1 MDMLALSQKQK
12 VTLFLLV
19 LTIGFASLAFFTSE
33 RLSQMTNQYQSSADI
48 AAGSLSIY
56 QTQSQILTLGGE
68 LDRMTGAKVPD
79 TQIRIEEIV
88 TAIGKDSQFLSQVGL
103 VSQGEQLSKSVVD
116 FKEAVSPWLSM
127 KQELGFNIDEGKLG
141 QLKQLASI
149 IEQKIAETGMV
160 TLNSDFQAMV
170 KAQQNY
176 LLQPTEENLKLFN
189 RAMGA
194 FESMSNVYAM
204 LELYE
209 KEIEQYKQTFQTVS
223 DLSKQLISIE
233 QKVAATKATMTQLIG
248 SITSELGGI
257 STEHQNVA
265 ERSSKQTLWSILIAC
280 VVLAVFTIAISA
292 MQNVSLSRSLNRTK
306 EILNSLSKGDLSQ
319 RMEQS
324 ENPNDEF
331 NQLAASIN
339 QSSTNLGELVSG
351 VQTSSLAL
359 SSNAVE
365 LNQGLDKLA
374 HHQSEVLGQTQLLA
388 SATEEVSVTTQE
400 VSNSLEFVAD
410 ISRSSTQAAEEGA
423 KVIGAAIG
431 SLEEVGAI
439 LTSAAGHIKQLEEA
453 SSKVDS
459 VMDIIN
465 GIAEQTNLLALNAA
479 IEAARAG
486 EQGRGFAV
494 VADEVRSLAVRTV
507 DAVSEISGTIDTM
520 KKESAEVI
528 QYIGQSESSM
538 NTGRERGHEAMEA
551 LKLITEKAD
560 EASHQTEVIF
570 TSIKELATTSQSM
583 ADNMTQISSAMKEL
597 EENNEHLRSISG
609 VVEQRSDSLNKD
621 CQKFTI

>member
-12 VTLFLLV
+12 VMLFLVV
-19 LTIGFASLAFFTSE
+19 LALGFVALAGFTSS
-33 RLSQMTNQYQSSADI
+33 RLTQMSDQYHLSSDI
-48 AAGSLSIY
+48 STGSMSIY
-56 QTQSQILTLGGE
+56 QTQSKILTLSSN
-68 LDRMTGAKVPD
+68 LDNLSGSQVSTA
-79 TQIRIEEIV
+79 TQEIS
-88 TAIGKDSQFLSQVGL
+88 AIVAAVNKDAEFLSKLELTQQADKLTRNVN
-103 VSQGEQLSKSVVD
+103 D
-116 FKEAVSPWLSM
+116 FESAANPWLNL
-127 KQELGFNIDEGKLG
+127 KQELGFTIDEGKLG
-141 QLKQLASI
+141 ELKQLADT
-149 IEQKIAETGMV
+149 IEKKIEETGMV

-170 KAQQNY
+170 KSQQNY
-176 LLQPTEENLKLFN
+176 LLQPNEENLKLFN
-189 RAMGA
+189 RAMGS

-209 KEIEQYKQTFQTVS
+209 KEIEQYKSTFVRVS
-223 DLSKQLISIE
+223 ELSQQLGSVE
-233 QKVAATKATMTQLIG
+233 QQLLTSKAQLTQLIASITDELG
-248 SITSELGGI
+248 SISQQYQSSAENTSE
-257 STEHQNVA
+257 
-265 ERSSKQTLWSILIAC
+265 QTLWSVLVAC
-280 VVLAVFTIAISA
+280 VLLAVFTVAIFV
-292 MQNVSLSRSLNRTK
+292 MQSTSLAKSLARTRQVLHGVSS
-306 EILNSLSKGDLSQ
+306 GDLSQ
-319 RMEQS
+319 RMALTK
-324 ENPNDEF
+324 NPNDEF
-331 NQLAASIN
+331 NQLASSIN
-339 QSSTNLGELVSG
+339 ESCENLGGLVRG
-351 VQTSSLAL
+351 VQDSSQAL
-359 SSNAVE
+359 SGNAAE
-365 LNQGLDKLA
+365 LNQGLDMLA

-400 VSNSLEFVAD
+400 VSNSLEFVSE
-410 ISRSSTQAAEEGA
+410 ISRSSTDAAEEGA

-431 SLEEVGAI
+431 SLEEVGTI
-439 LTSAAGHIKQLEEA
+439 LTSAAGHIQLLEEA

-459 VMDIIN
+459 VMEIIN

-507 DAVSEISGTIDTM
+507 DAVTEISGTIDTM

-538 NTGRERGHEAMEA
+538 ATGRARGQEAMDA

-570 TSIKELATTSQSM
+570 SSIKELATTSQSM

-597 EENNEHLRSISG
+597 EQNNEQLRSVSG
-609 VVEQRSDSLNKD
+609 VVEERSGSLNQD

>member
-1 MDMLALSQKQK
+1 M
-12 VTLFLLV
+12 
-19 LTIGFASLAFFTSE
+19 TS
-33 RLSQMTNQYQSSADI
+33 QYQSSADI

-68 LDRMTGAKVPD
+68 LDRMTGTKVSD
-79 TQIRIEEIV
+79 TQVRIEEIV
-88 TAIGKDSQFLSQVGL
+88 TAISKDSQFLSQVGL
-103 VSQGEQLSKSVVD
+103 VTQGEQLSRSVGD
-116 FKEAVSPWLSM
+116 FKQAVSPWLSM
-127 KQELGFNIDEGKLG
+127 KQELGFSIDEGKLG
-141 QLKQLASI
+141 QLKQLATI

-223 DLSKQLISIE
+223 DLSKQLTSIE

-248 SITSELGGI
+248 SITAELGGI
-257 STEHQNVA
+257 STEYQNVA

-280 VVLAVFTIAISA
+280 VVLAVFTIAIFA

-306 EILNSLSKGDLSQ
+306 EILHSLSKGDLSQ

-324 ENPNDEF
+324 QNPNDEF

-339 QSSTNLGELVSG
+339 QSSINLGELVSG

-423 KVIGAAIG
+423 KVIGSAIG
-431 SLEEVGAI
+431 SLEEVGSI

-597 EENNEHLRSISG
+597 EENNELLRSISG

>member
-88 TAIGKDSQFLSQVGL
+88 TAIGQDSQFLSQVGL

-257 STEHQNVA
+257 STEYQNVA

>member
-12 VTLFLLV
+12 VTLFLIV

-33 RLSQMTNQYQSSADI
+33 RLSQMKNQYHSSADI

-56 QTQSQILTLGGE
+56 QTQSEVLTLGSHLADMNGS
-68 LDRMTGAKVPD
+68 KVSNTLNTVD
-79 TQIRIEEIV
+79 DIVLAIEGNSE
-88 TAIGKDSQFLSQVGL
+88 FLNQVGL
-103 VSQGEQLSKSVVD
+103 NNKANTLTQSVND
-116 FKEAVSPWLSM
+116 FKSAITPWLKI

-141 QLKQLASI
+141 QLKQLAVV

-170 KAQQNY
+170 KSQQNY

-189 RAMGA
+189 RAMA
-194 FESMSNVYAM
+194 SFESMSNVYAM

-209 KEIEQYKQTFQTVS
+209 EEIEQYKTAFVRVSELSQQLGSVEQQLAQTQDNMTT
-223 DLSKQLISIE
+223 LI
-233 QKVAATKATMTQLIG
+233 TD
-248 SITSELGGI
+248 ITSELGGI
-257 STEHQNVA
+257 SSRYQQVA
-265 ERSSKQTLWSILIAC
+265 ESASTQTIWSILIAC
-280 VVLAVFTIAISA
+280 VVLAVLTITIFGMQSA
-292 MQNVSLSRSLNRTK
+292 SLSRSLNRTK
-306 EILNSLSKGDLSQ
+306 EVLNRVSTGDLSK

-324 ENPNDEF
+324 KNPNDEF
-331 NQLAASIN
+331 NQLATSIN
-339 QSSTNLGELVSG
+339 QSCENLGELVSG
-351 VQTSSLAL
+351 VQASSEAL
-359 SSNAVE
+359 SGNAAE
-365 LNQGLDKLA
+365 LNQGLDMLA

-400 VSNSLEFVAD
+400 VSNSLEFVAE
-410 ISRSSTQAAEEGA
+410 ISRSSTHAAEEGG

-439 LTSAAGHIKQLEEA
+439 LTSAAGHIQQLEEA

-459 VMDIIN
+459 VMEIIN

-507 DAVSEISGTIDTM
+507 DAVSEISDTIDTM

-528 QYIGQSESSM
+528 QYIGQSETSM
-538 NTGRERGHEAMEA
+538 TTGRERGHEAMDA

-570 TSIKELATTSQSM
+570 SSIKELATTSQSM

-597 EENNEHLRSISG
+597 EDNNEQLRSVSG
-609 VVEQRSDSLNKD
+609 LVEERSGSLNQD
-621 CQKFTI
+621 CLKFTI

>member
-19 LTIGFASLAFFTSE
+19 LTIGFASLAFFTSD
-33 RLSQMTNQYQSSADI
+33 RLSQMKSHYHSSAEI

-56 QTQSQILTLGGE
+56 QTQSHILALGGE
-68 LDRMTGAKVPD
+68 LDSMTGAKVPA
-79 TQIRIEEIV
+79 TLARIDDIV
-88 TAIGKDSQFLSQVGL
+88 VSIGKDSQFLSQVGL
-103 VSQGEQLSKSVVD
+103 VSQAEQLTQSVLD
-116 FKEAVSPWLSM
+116 FKDAVSPWLSM

-141 QLKQLASI
+141 QMKQLAAT

-204 LELYE
+204 LDLYE
-209 KEIEQYKQTFQTVS
+209 QEIEQYKQTFVGVS
-223 DLSKQLISIE
+223 ELSKQLNAIE
-233 QKVAATKATMTQLIG
+233 QQVNSTKVNMTQLIG
-248 SITSELGGI
+248 SITSDLGGI
-257 STEHQNVA
+257 SARYQNVA
-265 ERSSKQTLWSILIAC
+265 ENTSQQTLWSILVAC
-280 VVLAVFTIAISA
+280 VILAVFTITISA
-292 MQNVSLSRSLNRTK
+292 LQSASLSRSLNRTK
-306 EILNSLSKGDLSQ
+306 EILYSLSTGDLSQ
-319 RMEQS
+319 RMVQS
-324 ENPNDEF
+324 QNPNDEF
-331 NQLAASIN
+331 NQLATSIN
-339 QSSTNLGELVSG
+339 QGCENLGELVSG
-351 VQTSSLAL
+351 VQNSSLAL
-359 SSNAVE
+359 SSNAAE
-365 LNQGLDKLA
+365 LNQGLDRLA
-374 HHQSEVLGQTQLLA
+374 HNQSEVLGQTQLLA

-400 VSNSLEFVAD
+400 VSNSLEFVAE
-410 ISRSSTQAAEEGA
+410 ISRSSTHAAEEGA
-423 KVIGAAIG
+423 KVIGSAIS
-431 SLEEVGAI
+431 SLEEVGSI
-439 LTSAAGHIKQLEEA
+439 MTSAAGHINQLEEA

-538 NTGRERGHEAMEA
+538 KTGRERGQQAMDA

-597 EENNEHLRSISG
+597 EENNEQLRNVSG
-609 VVEQRSDSLNKD
+609 VVEQRSDSLNQD

>member
-33 RLSQMTNQYQSSADI
+33 RLSQMTSQYQSSADI

-68 LDRMTGAKVPD
+68 LDRMTGTKVSD
-79 TQIRIEEIV
+79 TQVRIEEIV
-88 TAIGKDSQFLSQVGL
+88 TAISKDSQFLSQVGL
-103 VSQGEQLSKSVVD
+103 VTQGEQLSRSVGD
-116 FKEAVSPWLSM
+116 FKQAVSPWLSM
-127 KQELGFNIDEGKLG
+127 KQELGFSIDEGKLG
-141 QLKQLASI
+141 QLKQLATI

-223 DLSKQLISIE
+223 DLSKQLTSIE

-248 SITSELGGI
+248 SITAELGGI
-257 STEHQNVA
+257 STEYQNVA

-280 VVLAVFTIAISA
+280 VVLAVFTIAIFA

-306 EILNSLSKGDLSQ
+306 EILHSLSKGDLSQ

-324 ENPNDEF
+324 QNPNDEF

-339 QSSTNLGELVSG
+339 QSSINLGELVSG

-423 KVIGAAIG
+423 KVIGSAIG
-431 SLEEVGAI
+431 SLEEVGSI

-597 EENNEHLRSISG
+597 EENNELLRSISG